1 MTRRQEESTAQKTIR
16 TSFWGGIEKVLTM
29 GIQFVVSIVL
39 ARILSPSEY
48 GIIAMLGVFIA
59 ISDQFIN
66 SGFSNA
72 LIRKETCSG
81 ADYSTAFYFNM
92 AVSLVCYALLFVSA
106 PLIARFYQMHLLCP
120 VIRVYSLTL
129 PLGALNIV
137 QSAIMRRNLQ
147 AKKSALIQLCSTVVA
162 GSTGILLAL
171 KGHGVWALVYQQ
183 LANTVVCSA
192 LMWLSSQWRP
202 ALRFSRQSMNYLW
215 GFGSRMLVTGIISS
229 LYSNI
234 YSIVIGR
241 QYDSATLG
249 IFNRGQKFARLFPD
263 ITESVLGK
271 NSLPIMSQV
280 QQDEGRMLHVYREF
294 AKLSCFITIPGV
306 FLIGLLAEP
315 LVTLLLTDKW
325 SASVP
330 YIQLFSITALFFPL
344 NSINLNLL
352 QAYGRSDYTLKA
364 EIIKKSIGL
373 ATVLLLL
380 PLGPWVLAV
389 GCCGIDILAL
399 CVNMLFAQ
407 KLSRLH
413 LRQQIL
419 DILPYLA
426 SGTIMGAVVFVCCIP
441 LSCAAAKI
449 IVGGI
454 AGILSYYVMTR
465 FVFKDQLYTKLFQ
478 AAGRNF

>member
-1 MTRRQEESTAQKTIR
+1 
-16 TSFWGGIEKVLTM
+16 M

-48 GIIAMLGVFIA
+48 GIIAMLWVFIA

-72 LIRKETCSG
+72 LVRKEVCSD

-92 AVSLVCYALLFVSA
+92 GVSLVCYALLFFSA
-106 PLIARFYQMHLLCP
+106 PFIARFYGMNILCP

-147 AKKSALIQLCSTVVA
+147 AEKSAIIQLCSTVGA
-162 GSTGILLAL
+162 GSMGILLAL
-171 KGHGVWALVYQQ
+171 KGYGVWALVYQQ
-183 LANTVVCSA
+183 IANTLVCTT
-192 LMWLSSQWRP
+192 LLWVSSQWHP
-202 ALRFSRQSMNYLW
+202 VLQFSRQSMNYLW
-215 GFGSRMLVTGIISS
+215 GFGSKMLVTGIISS
-229 LYSNI
+229 LYANI

-241 QYDSATLG
+241 RYDSASLG

-271 NSLPIMSQV
+271 NSLPIMSQE
-280 QQDEGRMLHVYREF
+280 QHDEARMLHVYREF
-294 AKLSCFITIPGV
+294 AKLSCFVTIPGV
-306 FLIGLLAEP
+306 FLIGLLARP
-315 LVTLLLTDKW
+315 LVSLLLTDKW
-325 SASVP
+325 IESVP

-373 ATVLLLL
+373 ATVFLLL
-380 PLGPWVLAV
+380 PYGPWMLAIGCCFIDVLA
-389 GCCGIDILAL
+389 LS
-399 CVNMLFAQ
+399 VNMLFAQ
-407 KLSRLH
+407 KLSRLR
-413 LRQQIL
+413 LRQQML

-426 SGTIMGAVVFVCCIP
+426 SGIIMAGIVYICCTP
-441 LSCAAAKI
+441 FDNPAAQI
-449 IVGGI
+449 IVGCITG
-454 AGILSYYVMTR
+454 GLSYYAITR
-465 FVFKDQLYTKLFQ
+465 FVFKDALYQKLRDLVIRR
-478 AAGRNF
+478 A